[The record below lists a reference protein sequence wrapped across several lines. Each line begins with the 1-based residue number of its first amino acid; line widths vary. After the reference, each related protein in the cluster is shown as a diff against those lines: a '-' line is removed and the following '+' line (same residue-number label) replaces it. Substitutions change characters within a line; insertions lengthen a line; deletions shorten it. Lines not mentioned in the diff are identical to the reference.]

1 MGLFM
6 DGDGI
11 PLAFSLFPGNANG
24 SGSQMGTQNMAEG
37 MKQAGKTGLLH
48 STAAKIAVVTV
59 VGILTVGTL
68 YKMTHPENS
77 EPVPLPTMAP
87 VQTSSAGSTTEPSA
101 TEAPKEKEV
110 ADDEYSTLIEG
121 NLTKEELEYVLAY
134 GPERIPKNGFKKEDH
149 IYIVNVLCQGGEQIP
164 ENYIKDLGID
174 SQYRH
179 QYSLKDINRL
189 YSSFTDYQ
197 FTEKNNN
204 GANGGIEVKG
214 KQIIFSPATLSSER
228 TVHITAATYT
238 PEEMDVYF
246 DYEHMSYE
254 EGTTT
259 YQKKAILL
267 PLPDGKY
274 RIHSIQVMKDKSQ
287 TSSSSKSA
295 KKTDTSSVK
304 DVYKGVLESLQK
316 GKEDYKVK
324 TEYSQDT
331 SDGPYTYF
339 VEALRV

>member
-1 MGLFM
+1 M
-6 DGDGI
+6 
-11 PLAFSLFPGNANG
+11 
-24 SGSQMGTQNMAEG
+24 
-37 MKQAGKTGLLH
+37 
-48 STAAKIAVVTV
+48 
-59 VGILTVGTL
+59 
-68 YKMTHPENS
+68 
-77 EPVPLPTMAP
+77 
-87 VQTSSAGSTTEPSA
+87 
-101 TEAPKEKEV
+101 

-149 IYIVNVLCQGGEQIP
+149 IYIVNDLCQGGEQIP
-164 ENYIKDLGID
+164 GNYIKDLGID

-197 FTEKNNN
+197 FTKKNNN

-259 YQKKAILL
+259 YKKKAILL

-274 RIHSIQVMKDKSQ
+274 RIHSIQVKKDKSK

-339 VEALRV
+339 VEDLDGDGIKELVVSAEEYEYAFSYHAYRIFSCEKKVQDIS